1 MNVRSSGGNDQGHEK
16 VHNGACSSKDCF
28 YTNEARLLRLMQF
41 FSACKVIKQM
51 GFCGISH
58 DVFSYK

>member
-1 MNVRSSGGNDQGHEK
+1 MIKVRKRIIMEL
-16 VHNGACSSKDCF
+16 VAARIVF

-41 FSACKVIKQM
+41 FNASKVIKQM